1 MKVLMLGWELPPHNS
16 GGLGVACEQLCHSL
30 AKKELDLE
38 FVLPYHAKHAQPFT
52 VTAALPQSVKELQLA
67 GIAYDSQTYHYID
80 KSVDADDVD
89 LFTQQARYEHA
100 VDQMVGETEFDIIH
114 AHDWLTF
121 RAGLRAKMRTG
132 KPLILHVH
140 SIERDRAGGDHG
152 NQFVRDIEELALN
165 LADRVIAVS
174 AHTKKAINRDY
185 NVPLDRIDVVHN
197 SIAPTKWPPL
207 GDEQTYRYLYALKAQ
222 GYCVISNV
230 GRLTIQKGLTNLL
243 RSFALVVQKE
253 PKTML
258 LIVGAGEQYE
268 ELVTLSAELGVG
280 RNVIFAGFQ
289 RGAAWRDAFG
299 VADLF
304 VMPSVSEPFGLT
316 PLEAAGFGAPS
327 LISKQSGVAEVLAG
341 ALKVDYWDINE
352 MANQM
357 IAAVRSPGLRQTLLE
372 MAQEEVGRM
381 SWQEAADKIYAIY
394 QSHLDRTA
402 VTA

>member
-16 GGLGVACEQLCHSL
+16 GGLGVACEQLCQTL

-38 FVLPYHAKHAQPFT
+38 FVLPYRAEHKQPFA
-52 VTAALPQSVKELQLA
+52 VTAAIPQSVKKVQLA
-67 GIAYDSQTYHYID
+67 GIAYDSQTYQYID
-80 KSVDADDVD
+80 GSSGPTD
-89 LFTQQARYEHA
+89 LFTQQERYEQA
-100 VDQMVGETEFDIIH
+100 VEQLAGEIQFDIIH

-140 SIERDRAGGDHG
+140 SIESDRAGGNHG

-174 AHTKKAINRDY
+174 AHTKKAIHREY
-185 NVPLDRIDVVHN
+185 NVPLDRIDIVHN
-197 SIAPTKWPPL
+197 SVAPGNWPPL
-207 GDEQTYRYLYALKAQ
+207 GDEQTYRYLQTLKAQ

-243 RSFALVVQKE
+243 RAFALVAQRE

-258 LIVGAGEQYE
+258 LIVGAGEQYD
-268 ELVTLSAELGVG
+268 ELVALSAELGVG
-280 RNVIFAGFQ
+280 RKVIFAGFQ

-299 VADLF
+299 IADLF

-316 PLEAAGFGAPS
+316 PLEAAGFGTPS
-327 LISKQSGVAEVLAG
+327 LISKQSGVAEVLGG
-341 ALKVDYWDINE
+341 ALKVDYWDVNE
-352 MANQM
+352 MANQI
-357 IAAVRSPGLRQTLLE
+357 IAAVRSGALRESLLE
-372 MAQEEVGRM
+372 VAQREVGRM
-381 SWQEAADKIYAIY
+381 SWQKAADRIYEIY
-394 QSHLDRTA
+394 QEHLNQAA
-402 VTA
+402 VMA